1 MESHTCGIDHFSNG
15 LPARATLNQEMSRFY
30 VIKDRM
36 ANGALSRLCVSY
48 PRFNGTDF
56 CGGVTSHFWSSGG
69 QLKRA
74 PAYCVELLA
83 LYLPGMIIQIQC
95 SMMYLACAGAALTR
109 FHPPPTRRE
118 KLQFVAVE
126 GLDNKGANTYFSLYL
141 FFLSLQA
148 HHMAVYSVKW
158 NHFHPKIFI
167 SCSADWTVKIW
178 DHNYLYV
185 FIHV

>member
-1 MESHTCGIDHFSNG
+1 MGSIIFFNG
-15 LPARATLNQEMSRFY
+15 LPARATLNQEMSRVY
-30 VIKDRM
+30 VIKDKM
-36 ANGALSRLCVSY
+36 ADGALRRLCVSY

-56 CGGVTSHFWSSGG
+56 CGEVTSHFWSSGG

-74 PAYCVELLA
+74 QTYCVELLA
-83 LYLPGMIIQIQC
+83 LYLRGMIIQIQY
-95 SMMYLACAGAALTR
+95 SMMY
-109 FHPPPTRRE
+109 
-118 KLQFVAVE
+118 
-126 GLDNKGANTYFSLYL
+126 LDNKGANTYFSLYL
-141 FFLSLQA
+141 FFLSFQA

>member
-1 MESHTCGIDHFSNG
+1 MKFGEKLLQTK
-15 LPARATLNQEMSRFY
+15 L
-30 VIKDRM
+30 
-36 ANGALSRLCVSY
+36 LSRLSHKVCRLLPSPVLLRKFTNAI
-48 PRFNGTDF
+48 PR
-56 CGGVTSHFWSSGG
+56 S
-69 QLKRA
+69 
-74 PAYCVELLA
+74 P
-83 LYLPGMIIQIQC
+83 
-95 SMMYLACAGAALTR
+95 
-109 FHPPPTRRE
+109 RE
-118 KLQFVAVE
+118 KLQLVAVE

>member
-1 MESHTCGIDHFSNG
+1 MGSIIFFNG
-15 LPARATLNQEMSRFY
+15 LPARATLNQEMSRVY
-30 VIKDRM
+30 VIKDKM
-36 ANGALSRLCVSY
+36 ADGALRRLCVSY

-56 CGGVTSHFWSSGG
+56 CGEVTSHFWSSGG

-74 PAYCVELLA
+74 QTYCVELLA
-83 LYLPGMIIQIQC
+83 LYLRGMIIQIQY
-95 SMMYLACAGAALTR
+95 SMMY
-109 FHPPPTRRE
+109 
-118 KLQFVAVE
+118 
-126 GLDNKGANTYFSLYL
+126 LDNKGANTYFSLYL